1 MAKRVLVLGASGM
14 LGHKLM
20 QVLSARF
27 KMIGT
32 VRRSAASFT
41 GHAMLGRV
49 QLIGGVHAEDDDS
62 IIRALAEARPDVVI
76 NAIGLIK
83 QLLAAADPIPSIMI
97 NSLFPHRLAQR
108 CRAAGARLF
117 HFSTD
122 CVFSGRKG
130 SYSEQDEPDPLDL
143 YGRSKLLGEVKGA
156 GVVTLRTSIIGRELE
171 TASGLLEWLISQRGQ
186 AINGFTRAIYTG
198 LTTPV
203 LARLM
208 GELIEHHPDLH
219 GLWQVS
225 AEPISKYNLL
235 QMVND
240 AMGLGI
246 TIHPDEGFVCDRSL
260 NGDRFRKAT
269 NFLPPSWEDLVD
281 ELAADSTPYDL
292 IRRR

>member
-1 MAKRVLVLGASGM
+1 MRVLVLGASGM

-27 KMIGT
+27 EMIGT

-41 GHAMLGRV
+41 GDPVLGGAKLIDDV
-49 QLIGGVHAEDDDS
+49 QAEDDDS
-62 IIRALAEARPDVVI
+62 IVRAMAEARPNVVI

-83 QLLAAADPIPSIMI
+83 QLPEAKDPIPSITI
-97 NSLFPHRLAQR
+97 NSLFPHRVAQH
-108 CRAAGARLF
+108 CRTAGARLF
-117 HFSTD
+117 HVSTD

-130 SYSEQDEPDPLDL
+130 SYTEQDEPDPLDL
-143 YGRSKLLGEVKGA
+143 YGRSKLLGEVNGPGA
-156 GVVTLRTSIIGRELE
+156 VTLRTSIVGRELE
-171 TASGLLEWLISQRGQ
+171 TTSGLIEWLISQRGQ
-186 AINGFTRAIYTG
+186 AIKGFNRAIYTG
-198 LTTPV
+198 LTTPA

-246 TIHPDEGFVCDRSL
+246 TIHPDEQFVCDRSL
-260 NGDRFRKAT
+260 NSERFRKAT
-269 NFLPPSWEDLVD
+269 NSPLPSWEDMVD

>member
-1 MAKRVLVLGASGM
+1 MTVLVLGASGM

-27 KMIGT
+27 EMIGT
-32 VRRSAASFT
+32 VRRGAASFT
-41 GHAMLGRV
+41 GHPVLGGV
-49 QLIGGVHAEDDDS
+49 KLIGDVQAEDDDS
-62 IIRALAEARPDVVI
+62 IVRAMAEARPNVVI

-83 QLLAAADPIPSIMI
+83 QLPEAKDPIPSITI
-97 NSLFPHRLAQR
+97 NSLFPHRVAQH
-108 CRAAGARLF
+108 CRAAGARLL
-117 HFSTD
+117 HVSTD

-130 SYSEQDEPDPLDL
+130 SYTEQDEPDPLDL
-143 YGRSKLLGEVKGA
+143 YGRSKLLGEVNGPGA
-156 GVVTLRTSIIGRELE
+156 ITLRTSIVGRELE
-171 TASGLLEWLISQRGQ
+171 TTSGLIEWLISQRGQ
-186 AINGFTRAIYTG
+186 AIKGFNRAIYTG
-198 LTTPV
+198 LTTLA

-246 TIHPDEGFVCDRSL
+246 TIHPDERFVCDRSL
-260 NGDRFRKAT
+260 NSERFRKAT
-269 NFLPPSWEDLVD
+269 NLCPPSWEDMVD

-292 IRRR
+292 IRRS